1 MPGRKSRN
9 RLKENVL
16 LLDMA
21 AEGKCVA
28 RIEEKVFFVEGG
40 VPGDVVDILVEK
52 DKKSYAESRVYR
64 MKEPSPD
71 RKEAFCSHF
80 GTCGGCK
87 WQNLEYEKQLEY
99 KAKQVKDAFERI
111 GKTRNG
117 KWFPILPSPRTREYR
132 NKLEFTFS
140 ASRWLEF
147 HEIGN
152 NEIESRNALGFHIP
166 GKFDKILEISHCHL
180 QPEPSNEIRNWTR
193 KFAEEQG
200 YNFFN
205 IREQTGQLRNLVI
218 RTTGTGGLMVVLIFA
233 HDAEQIIEPM
243 LSAMKEAFPQITSLQ
258 YIINTKRNDAFQDLQ
273 AITFSGESFVWEEM
287 EDLRFRVGPTSFY
300 QTNGPQA
307 LAMYQLVN
315 RLANAKESDLV
326 YDLYT
331 GTGTIAQFVARKAG
345 KVIGV
350 EYVEAAVADARE
362 NARIN
367 GLENVRF
374 FSGDMAKVLD
384 STFFETHGKPDI
396 LITDPPRAGMH
407 PAVVNQILESE
418 AKKLIYVS
426 CNPATQARDIA
437 MLLPKYH
444 LLEVHPLDMFPHTHH
459 VENVALLE
467 LRK

>member
-9 RLKENVL
+9 RLKEDVR

-28 RIEEKVFFVEGG
+28 RIEEKVYFVEGG
-40 VPGDVVDILVEK
+40 VPGDVADILIEK
-52 DKKSYAESRVYR
+52 DKKSYAEARVYR
-64 MKEPSPD
+64 LKSPSPD

-99 KAKQVKDAFERI
+99 KEKQVRDAFERI
-111 GKTRNG
+111 GKTKEGR
-117 KWFPILPSPRTREYR
+117 WFPILPSPQNRYYR

-140 ASRWLEF
+140 SHRWLES
-147 HEIGN
+147 HEIHQTEGL
-152 NEIESRNALGFHIP
+152 SHNALGFHIP
-166 GKFDKILEISHCHL
+166 KKFDKVLEIKHCYL
-180 QPEPSNEIRNWTR
+180 QPDPSNAIRNWTR
-193 KFAEEQG
+193 HFAEEKG
-200 YNFFN
+200 YSFFN
-205 IREQTGQLRNLVI
+205 IREQSGQLRNLLI
-218 RTTGTGGLMVVLIFA
+218 RTTSTGGLMVVVIFA
-233 HDAEQIIEPM
+233 HRAEEIIEPM
-243 LSAMKEAFPQITSLQ
+243 LSAMKKAFPEITSLQ
-258 YIINTKRNDAFQDLQ
+258 YIINTKRNDSYQDLQ
-273 AITFSGESFVWEEM
+273 AIPFSGEAFVWEEM
-287 EDLRFRVGPTSFY
+287 ENLRFRIGPTSFY

-315 RLANAKESDLV
+315 RLANAGENDLA

-331 GTGTIAQFVARKAG
+331 GTGTIAQFVARKAK

-362 NARIN
+362 NAGIN
-367 GLENVRF
+367 RLDNVQF

-384 STFFETHGKPDI
+384 QTFFENHGKPDI

-407 PAVVNQILESE
+407 PDVIQQVLASE
-418 AKKLIYVS
+418 AGKIIYVS

-437 MLLPKYH
+437 MLLPKYE
-444 LLEVHPLDMFPHTHH
+444 LIEIHPLDMFPHTHH
-459 VENVALLE
+459 VENVALMV